1 MRYYICTPLVHPNAA
16 HMNLPIVNNTLAPGK
31 ISIGSENWFKWLGKT
46 KSFRYHPLSDG
57 YYYLHSDI
65 TVRNRTKDYW
75 YAYRKVNGVQRTFY
89 LGKTTELDYE
99 KLQQAVNELS
109 LNQMEYYKLISDRK
123 SGVQGKVYNSPQATE
138 ELSNLESIS
147 SPLGCT
153 QEELYTLIQTN
164 EQLQLQVKLLSERLA
179 ITEEVVE
186 VAREVVENMIPSK
199 SNMIRG
205 NALVK
210 LRDKLSE

>member
-1 MRYYICTPLVHPNAA
+1 MRYYSCTPLVHLSIA
-16 HMNLPIVNNTLAPGK
+16 HMNLPLVEDTLAPDN
-31 ISIGSENWFKWLGKT
+31 ISLGSEEWFKWLGKT
-46 KSFRYHPLSDG
+46 KSFRYHPLSEG
-57 YYYLHSDI
+57 YYYLRSDI

-99 KLQQAVNELS
+99 RLQQAVDELS

-123 SGVQGKVYNSPQATE
+123 SGVQDKVYISPQASDDSTS
-138 ELSNLESIS
+138 LQS
-147 SPLGCT
+147 SRASLGCT
-153 QEELYTLIQTN
+153 QEELYTLTQTN
-164 EQLQLQVKLLSERLA
+164 EQLQIEVELLKQKLAVAEGIVDA
-179 ITEEVVE
+179 
-186 VAREVVENMIPSK
+186 AREVVENMIPSK

-210 LRDKLSE
+210 LRDKLNE